1 MNTDIHKA
9 IVTRTRLRNR
19 VLKEPTQ
26 MNRPAY
32 KKQGSY
38 CISLIRQNKKQY
50 YDSLNVNHIK
60 VNKNFWRVVKPNF
73 SNKIFGS
80 NRVILRDGGKFICD
94 TEKVADIY
102 KVAVIFVNIENTLKI
117 EKDKQFLVETNDAFD
132 SVLKAIKKYSTH
144 HSVLSIKEK
153 MNNNVFY
160 FRKVTYEEILN
171 ETNSLN
177 TSKSAQSEDNL
188 FKIIKDDADIF
199 ANFILQS
206 FKKCIIDVTFTV
218 QLKKADVRPIH
229 NDKTNYRQESI
240 SPSFRQIYERL
251 IYNKIN

>member
-1 MNTDIHKA
+1 
-9 IVTRTRLRNR
+9 
-19 VLKEPTQ
+19 

-38 CISLIRQNKKQY
+38 CVSLIRQNKKQY

-94 TEKVADIY
+94 TKKVADIY
-102 KVAVIFVNIENTLKI
+102 KVAVIFVNVGNT
-117 EKDKQFLVETNDAFD
+117 F
-132 SVLKAIKKYSTH
+132 LKAIKKYSTH

-171 ETNSLN
+171 ETNSLD

-218 QLKKADVRPIH
+218 HLKKADVRPIH
-229 NDKTNYRQESI
+229 NDKTNYRQVSI
-240 SPSFRQIYERL
+240 CPSFRQIYERL
-251 IYNKIN
+251 IYKQIN